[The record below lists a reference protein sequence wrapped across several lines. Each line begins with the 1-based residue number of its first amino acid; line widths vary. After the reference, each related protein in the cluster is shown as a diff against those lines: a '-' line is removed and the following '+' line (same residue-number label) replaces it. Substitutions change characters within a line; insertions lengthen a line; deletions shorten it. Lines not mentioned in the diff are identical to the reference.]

1 MPTARRDLP
10 TARMT
15 SPGEVVALVPTLC
28 GFTPS
33 ESLVVVSLRGRR
45 GRIGLTV
52 RCDLPRPA
60 DEVALADEVSGR
72 IAHDGASGVLLV
84 VHTEETT
91 PRART
96 GLVDAVAAACRRHG
110 LEVREALLVNRG
122 RWTSYLCDGP
132 GCCPAEGTPVDR
144 PPTPALRLVA
154 AEAALQGRAVL
165 ASREELVASV
175 APPSLLLAARAE
187 QQLDRAA
194 AEWVASLA
202 RDGREDTQHVAL
214 RAARDLLDRG
224 AEVPV
229 AEAAALAVAV
239 HDVVVR
245 DQMATWALD
254 RYDELLALLL
264 QVVRHVVPGYDA
276 PVCALLAW
284 VAYAGGDGALAN
296 VALARALTSDPDY
309 PLARLLQQ
317 GVQAQVSPDE
327 VRDVLK
333 GTRRL
338 LSPRSQGERPR
349 RRTR

>member
-45 GRIGLTV
+45 GRIGLTM
-52 RCDLPRPA
+52 RCDLPPEA
-60 DEVALADEVSGR
+60 DEAALADEVSGR
-72 IAHDGASGVLLV
+72 MAHDGASGVLLV
-84 VHTEETT
+84 VHSEDAT
-91 PRART
+91 PRARS
-96 GLVDAVAAACRRHG
+96 GLVDAVSAACRRHG
-110 LEVREALLVNRG
+110 LEVREALLVGRG

-132 GCCPAEGTPVDR
+132 ACCPLGGTPVEQ

-194 AEWVASLA
+194 AEWVASVA
-202 RDGREDTQHVAL
+202 RDGLEETQHAAL

-224 AEVPV
+224 GDVPDV
-229 AEAAALAVAV
+229 DAAALAVAV

-245 DQMATWALD
+245 DQVATWSLD
-254 RYDELLALLL
+254 RYDELLATLL

-276 PVCALLAW
+276 PVSALLAW

-309 PLARLLQQ
+309 SLARLLQQ
-317 GVQAQVSPDE
+317 GVRSQVSPDD
-327 VRDVLK
+327 VRNVLK

-338 LSPRSQGERPR
+338 LQPRPQGKSPR
-349 RRTR
+349 RRAR

>member
-10 TARMT
+10 TARVT

-45 GRIGLTV
+45 GRIGLTM

-60 DEVALADEVSGR
+60 DDAALADEVSGR
-72 IAHDGASGVLLV
+72 MAHDGASGVLLV
-84 VHTEETT
+84 VHTEEAAQ
-91 PRART
+91 RARS
-96 GLVDAVAAACRRHG
+96 GLVDAVTAACRRHG
-110 LEVREALLVNRG
+110 LEVREALLVSRG

-132 GCCPAEGTPVDR
+132 ACCPPEGTPVDR

-165 ASREELVASV
+165 GSRDELVASV
-175 APPSLLLAARAE
+175 APPTLLLAARAE
-187 QQLDRAA
+187 QHLDAAA

-202 RDGREDTQHVAL
+202 RDGREETQHAAL
-214 RAARDLLDRG
+214 RSARALLGRAG
-224 AEVPV
+224 EVPV

-245 DQMATWALD
+245 DQIATWALD

-264 QVVRHVVPGYDA
+264 QVVRQVVPGYDA

-296 VALARALTSDPDY
+296 VALARALTSDPEY
-309 PLARLLQQ
+309 SLARLLQQ

-327 VRDVLK
+327 VRDVLR

-338 LSPRSQGERPR
+338 LQPRTPGERSR
-349 RRTR
+349 RRPR